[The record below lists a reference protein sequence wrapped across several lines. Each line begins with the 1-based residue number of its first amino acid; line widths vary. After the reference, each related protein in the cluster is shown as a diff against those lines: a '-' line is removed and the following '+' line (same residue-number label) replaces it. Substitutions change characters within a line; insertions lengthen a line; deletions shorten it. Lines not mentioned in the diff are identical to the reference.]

1 MVCSFLP
8 LFITLFFFLFL
19 LYIICKCKCKPK
31 QIHTRQCHRKADDI
45 LLSSVRLFK
54 FYRRGTFSS
63 SAPQNTSVWEKH
75 IMPVLLYN
83 SSPIIDLFT
92 GPWRNTLTALLF
104 QNNNDNSNNNPN
116 AGERLGRAC
125 AFTKGE
131 GGGGRRGVVEK
142 RVLGHFQ
149 RVFREQ
155 LVRLDEAQKTLFG
168 LCSVVM
174 KWCKPIKVVG
184 PNPTGLS
191 LFPREGIKHQCVIC
205 RLFL

>member
-1 MVCSFLP
+1 MKKTCMR
-8 LFITLFFFLFL
+8 
-19 LYIICKCKCKPK
+19 LY
-31 QIHTRQCHRKADDI
+31 HRADDI

-116 AGERLGRAC
+116 AGERLGRGC
-125 AFTKGE
+125 AFTE
-131 GGGGRRGVVEK
+131 GGGVSGRVERRGYWDIFKECLM
-142 RVLGHFQ
+142 RG
-149 RVFREQ
+149 Q
-155 LVRLDEAQKTLFG
+155 LWWG
-168 LCSVVM
+168 LT
-174 KWCKPIKVVG
+174 G
-184 PNPTGLS
+184 PKNTVW
-191 LFPREGIKHQCVIC
+191 IV
-205 RLFL
+205 

>member
-1 MVCSFLP
+1 MRL
-8 LFITLFFFLFL
+8 
-19 LYIICKCKCKPK
+19 
-31 QIHTRQCHRKADDI
+31 CHGADDI

-75 IMPVLLYN
+75 IMPMLLYN

-116 AGERLGRAC
+116 AGKRLGRGC
-125 AFTKGE
+125 AFTE
-131 GGGGRRGVVEK
+131 GGGGEWEGGEK

-149 RVFREQ
+149 RVFNARAA
-155 LVRLDEAQKTLFG
+155 LVRPDMAKKHCLD
-168 LCSVVM
+168 
-174 KWCKPIKVVG
+174 
-184 PNPTGLS
+184 
-191 LFPREGIKHQCVIC
+191 CVA
-205 RLFL
+205 